1 MILPRPGP
9 AKGTGEMIGGVIS
22 NFKAP
27 SFQAAGPM
35 EQFEV
40 VPIIPLTL
48 GDIDVSFT
56 NSSLW
61 MVIGVGL
68 VIAFFFAATSRRAL
82 IPGRLQSVAEI
93 LHEFV
98 ANLVRDTIGH
108 DGKKFFPYVF
118 TLFIFIL
125 VANYLGLIPSIPGS
139 AHEFHVFTTTSHIIV
154 TFALALLTIGIVVVY
169 GFAKNGL
176 KFLKLFAPSGLPF
189 VLYFLIV
196 PIEIISFLSRPISL
210 GVRLFANMLAG
221 HIILKLF
228 AMFVTMLLAA
238 PFAFKA
244 LAIAPF
250 LGSVAI
256 FFLELLVAALQAYVF
271 AILTCIYISD
281 AAHAADH

>member
-1 MILPRPGP
+1 MIE
-9 AKGTGEMIGGVIS
+9 GTRGFNVPT
-22 NFKAP
+22 FR
-27 SFQAAGPM
+27 AAGPM
-35 EQFEV
+35 EQFEIL
-40 VPIIPLTL
+40 PIVRLTA
-48 GDIDVSFT
+48 GDVDISFT
-56 NSSLW
+56 NSALW

-68 VIAFFFAATSRRAL
+68 IIAFFYAATSRRAL
-82 IPGRLQSVAEI
+82 IPGRLQSAAEV

-118 TLFIFIL
+118 TLFMFIL
-125 VANYLGLIPSIPGS
+125 VANYIGLIPSVPTS
-139 AHEFHVFTTTSHIIV
+139 PHEFHIFTTTSHIIV
-154 TFALALLTIGIVVVY
+154 TFALALLTIGIVIVY

-176 KFLKLFAPSGLPF
+176 KFLKLFAPSGLP
-189 VLYFLIV
+189 LWLMPILV

-228 AMFVTMLLAA
+228 AMFVIMLLGA
-238 PFAFKA
+238 PAAFKV

-256 FFLELLVAALQAYVF
+256 FFLELLVAGLQAYVF
-271 AILTCIYISD
+271 AILTCIYLSD

>member
-1 MILPRPGP
+1 MLHATLP
-9 AKGTGEMIGGVIS
+9 ALGG
-22 NFKAP
+22 FGL
-27 SFQAAGPM
+27 QAAGPM
-35 EQFEV
+35 EQFE
-40 VPIIPLTL
+40 ILPLFELTA
-48 GDIDVSFT
+48 GGVDISFT
-56 NSSLW
+56 NSALW
-61 MVIGVGL
+61 MVIGVCATI
-68 VIAFFFAATSRRAL
+68 VFFTMATGRRAL
-82 IPGRLQSVAEI
+82 IPGRLQSIAEI

-125 VANYLGLIPSIPGS
+125 VANFLGLIPSIPGS
-139 AHEFHVFTTTSHIIV
+139 AHELHTFTTTSHIIV
-154 TFALALLTIGIVVVY
+154 TFALAMVTISIVLIY

-176 KFLKLFAPSGLPF
+176 KFLKLFAPSGLPIW
-189 VLYFLIV
+189 LMPILV

-228 AMFVTMLLAA
+228 ATFVIMLLGA

-244 LAIAPF
+244 LAIFPF
-250 LGSVAI
+250 LGAVAI
-256 FFLELLVAALQAYVF
+256 FLLEFLVAGLQAYVF
-271 AILTCIYISD
+271 AILTCIYLSD